1 METIV
6 YNPQYDFIGI
16 LNEETGLIRIEEV
29 FSTKFMVYLEHTWFE
44 VGEL

>member
-16 LNEETGLIRIEEV
+16 LNDETNLIRIDEINA
-29 FSTKFMVYLEHTWFE
+29 TIFMVYLEHTWFP

>member
-16 LNEETGLIRIEEV
+16 LNEDTNLIRIDEQ
-29 FSTKFMVYLEHTWFE
+29 FSTLFMVYLEHTWFP